1 MLAFYL
7 DFYYLCIMFVR
18 VKTSPN
24 SPKKSVQIVQSVRT
38 GKKVSQKIVRH
49 VGTALDDFE
58 LNKLKELAE
67 FYKANLE
74 AEANPTLFS
83 PETIAE
89 MAINARKSK
98 EVDDEPLK
106 VNLKNLREEARVVTG
121 IHEVYGQIYKDLGF
135 DKVIKK
141 PQRNVAANKNLFNIV
156 MARIANPTSKRS
168 SVISLEKDFGVKLS
182 LEGVYKMMDKLDE
195 ESIEKI
201 QLLSYSNARKIL
213 KEKINV
219 VFYDCTTL
227 YFESFTEDEL
237 KQNGYSK
244 DMKFNQP
251 QVLLGLISTSEG
263 LPIGYELYAGSQ
275 YEGKTLKD
283 ATEKL
288 KKKYEIDKVVVVAD
302 SGLLSQENQD
312 ILQREGLDYILGA
325 RIKNMSK
332 KIQKRILDKSKY
344 KKLTDEGNELI
355 LEIEL
360 SEEKRLIVTYSP
372 KRAEKDRQ
380 DREKAVKKLKE
391 KMSKSKNPSSLI
403 SNYGYKKYLKI
414 EGKSKVEINKTKLAE
429 DVAWDGLHGIIT
441 NKKDITA
448 EEILDYYGQLWQ
460 IEENFRISKHD
471 LRIRP
476 IYHWTPKRIKAHIAI
491 SFMALVCVRHLE
503 YRVKRQ
509 YKKLSPEVIRNELLH
524 SQCSILKD
532 ITTNKRYCL
541 PSKTTKELKKIYQTV
556 GKKID
561 SVPFEIK

>member
-1 MLAFYL
+1 
-7 DFYYLCIMFVR
+7 MFVR

-24 SPKKSVQIVQSVRT
+24 SPKKSVQIVQSVRN

-58 LNKLKELAE
+58 LEKLKELAE

-98 EVDDEPLK
+98 EVDDKPLN

-168 SVISLEKDFGVKLS
+168 SVMALEKDFGVKLS
-182 LEGVYKMMDKLDE
+182 LEGVYKMMDKLDDE
-195 ESIEKI
+195 VIEKI
-201 QLLSYSNARKIL
+201 ELQAYSNAQKIL

-263 LPIGYELYAGSQ
+263 LPIGYGLYAGSQ
-275 YEGKTLKD
+275 YEGTTLQD

-288 KKKYEIDKVVVVAD
+288 KEKYEVDKVVVVAD

-312 ILQREGLDYILGA
+312 NLEEEGLDYILGA

-332 KIQKRILDKSKY
+332 KIEKQILDKSKY
-344 KKLTDEGNELI
+344 KKLTDEGNEEI
-355 LEIEL
+355 REIEL
-360 SEEKRLIVTYSP
+360 SQDKRLIVTYSP
-372 KRAEKDRQ
+372 KRAEKDKQ

-391 KMSKSKNPSSLI
+391 KIGKSKNPASLI
-403 SNYGYKKYLKI
+403 SNYGYKKYLEI
-414 EGKSKVEINKTKLAE
+414 EGETKVELDKVKLAKSA
-429 DVAWDGLHGIIT
+429 AWDGLHGIIT

-448 EEILDYYGQLWQ
+448 KEVLDYYHQLWQ

-509 YKKLSPEVIRNELLH
+509 YKKLSPEV
-524 SQCSILKD
+524 QIL
-532 ITTNKRYCL
+532 CL
-541 PSKTTKELKKIYQTV
+541 FSLYI
-556 GKKID
+556 
-561 SVPFEIK
+561 SACCL

>member
-1 MLAFYL
+1 
-7 DFYYLCIMFVR
+7 MFVR

-24 SPKKSVQIVQSVRT
+24 SPKKSVQIVQSVRN

-58 LNKLKELAE
+58 LKKLIELAE
-67 FYKANLE
+67 FYKAKLE

-89 MAINARKSK
+89 MAINARKAN
-98 EVDDEPLK
+98 EVDDKPLN
-106 VNLKNLREEARVVTG
+106 VNLKNLHEQARVVTG
-121 IHEVYGQIYKDLGF
+121 IHEVYGQIYRDLGF

-141 PQRNVAANKNLFNIV
+141 PQRNLAANKNLFNIV

-168 SVISLEKDFGVKLS
+168 SVMALEKDFGVKLS
-182 LEGVYKMMDKLDE
+182 LEGVYKMMDKLDDE
-195 ESIEKI
+195 AIEKI
-201 QLLSYSNARKIL
+201 ELQAYSNAQKIL

-263 LPIGYELYAGSQ
+263 LPIGYGLYAGSQ
-275 YEGKTLKD
+275 YEGTTLQD

-288 KKKYEIDKVVVVAD
+288 KEKYDVDKVVVVAD

-312 ILQREGLDYILGA
+312 NLEEEGLDYILGA

-332 KIQKRILDKSKY
+332 KIEKQILDKSKY
-344 KKLTDEGNELI
+344 RKITDEGNEEI

-360 SEEKRLIVTYSP
+360 SQDKRLIVTYSP
-372 KRAEKDRQ
+372 KRAEKDKH

-391 KMSKSKNPSSLI
+391 KIGKSKNPASLI

-414 EGKSKVEINKTKLAE
+414 KGETRVELDKVKLANAA
-429 DVAWDGLHGIIT
+429 AWDGLHGIIT

-448 EEILDYYGQLWQ
+448 KEVLDYYHQLWQ

-476 IYHWTPKRIKAHIAI
+476 IYHWTPKRVKAHIAI

-509 YKKLSPEVIRNELLH
+509 YKKLSPEVIKNELLH

-532 ITTNKRYCL
+532 ISTNKKYCL
-541 PSKTTKELKKIYQTV
+541 PSKTTRELKKIYQTV

>member
-1 MLAFYL
+1 
-7 DFYYLCIMFVR
+7 MFVR

-24 SPKKSVQIVQSVRT
+24 SPKKSVQIVQSVRN

-58 LNKLKELAE
+58 LKKLIELAE
-67 FYKANLE
+67 FYKAKLE

-89 MAINARKSK
+89 MAINARKAN
-98 EVDDEPLK
+98 EVDDKPLN
-106 VNLKNLREEARVVTG
+106 VNLKNLHEQARVVTG
-121 IHEVYGQIYKDLGF
+121 IHEVYGQIYRDLGF

-141 PQRNVAANKNLFNIV
+141 PQRNLAANKNLFNIV

-168 SVISLEKDFGVKLS
+168 SVMALEKDFGVKLS
-182 LEGVYKMMDKLDE
+182 LEGVYKMMDKLDDE
-195 ESIEKI
+195 AIEKI
-201 QLLSYSNARKIL
+201 ELQAYSNAQKIL

-263 LPIGYELYAGSQ
+263 LPIGYGLYAGSQ
-275 YEGKTLKD
+275 YEGTTLQD

-288 KKKYEIDKVVVVAD
+288 KEKYDVDKVVVVAD

-312 ILQREGLDYILGA
+312 NLEEEGLDYILRA

-332 KIQKRILDKSKY
+332 KIEKQILDKSKY
-344 KKLTDEGNELI
+344 RKITDEGNEEI

-360 SEEKRLIVTYSP
+360 SQDKRLIVTYSP
-372 KRAEKDRQ
+372 KRAEKDKH

-391 KMSKSKNPSSLI
+391 KIGKSKNPASLI

-414 EGKSKVEINKTKLAE
+414 KGETRVELDKVKLANAA
-429 DVAWDGLHGIIT
+429 AWDGLHGIIT

-448 EEILDYYGQLWQ
+448 KEVLDYYHQLWQ

-476 IYHWTPKRIKAHIAI
+476 IYHWTPKRVKAHIAI

-509 YKKLSPEVIRNELLH
+509 YKKLSPEVIKNELLH

-532 ITTNKRYCL
+532 ISTNKKYCL
-541 PSKTTKELKKIYQTV
+541 PSKTTRELKKIYQTV

>member
-1 MLAFYL
+1 
-7 DFYYLCIMFVR
+7 MFVR

-24 SPKKSVQIVQSVRT
+24 SPKKSVQIVQSVRN
-38 GKKVSQKIVRH
+38 GNKVSQKIVRH
-49 VGTALDDFE
+49 VGTALDDLE
-58 LNKLKELAE
+58 LEKLKELAE
-67 FYKANLE
+67 FYKAKLE

-98 EVDDEPLK
+98 EDDDKPLN

-121 IHEVYGQIYKDLGF
+121 IHEVYGQIYRDLGF

-141 PQRNVAANKNLFNIV
+141 PQRNLAANKNLFNIV

-168 SVISLEKDFGVKLS
+168 SVMALEKDFGVKLS
-182 LEGVYKMMDKLDE
+182 LEGVYKMMDKLDDE
-195 ESIEKI
+195 AIEKME
-201 QLLSYSNARKIL
+201 LLSYSNAQKIL

-263 LPIGYELYAGSQ
+263 LPIGYGLYAGSQ
-275 YEGKTLKD
+275 YEGTTLQD

-288 KKKYEIDKVVVVAD
+288 KEKYDVDKVVVVAD

-312 ILQREGLDYILGA
+312 NLEEEGLDYILGA

-332 KIQKRILDKSKY
+332 KIEGQILDNSKY
-344 KKLTDEGNELI
+344 RKLTDESNEEI

-360 SEEKRLIVTYSP
+360 SQDKRLIVTYSP
-372 KRAEKDRQ
+372 KRAEKDKQ

-391 KMSKSKNPSSLI
+391 KIGKSKNPASLI

-414 EGKSKVEINKTKLAE
+414 KGETKVELDKVKLANAA
-429 DVAWDGLHGIIT
+429 AWDGLHGIIT

-448 EEILDYYGQLWQ
+448 KEVLDYYHQLWQ

-509 YKKLSPEVIRNELLH
+509 YKKLSPEVIKNELLH
-524 SQCSILKD
+524 SQCSILRD
-532 ITTNKRYCL
+532 MSTNKKYCL
-541 PSKTTKELKKIYQTV
+541 PSKTTRELKKIYQTV